1 MNCKRCHHTDE
12 AHVKDDDNSRSIIR
26 VGGCKIP
33 VCTCRQYVDPIR
45 EIDEDAL

>member
-12 AHVKDDDNSRSIIR
+12 VHARDDNSRSIIR
-26 VGGCKIP
+26 MGRCKIP
-33 VCTCRQYVDPIR
+33 FCTCRQYVDPIR